1 MYDPVVTSIQF
12 VLAAAIDMPVFQ
24 RLKLGAIL
32 GYLGTGRTL
41 GTVPARKGS
50 SATIGAD
57 RDRDV
62 SILRVED
69 AWLRRSQQ

>member
-32 GYLGTGRTL
+32 GYLGTGGTL
-41 GTVPARKGS
+41 GTVPARKG
-50 SATIGAD
+50 
-57 RDRDV
+57 
-62 SILRVED
+62 
-69 AWLRRSQQ
+69 